1 MRERKIKRLFVLLMS
16 QLAVGLLLAGCG
28 GARHGIE

>member
-1 MRERKIKRLFVLLMS
+1 MRERKFKRLFVLLVA
-16 QLAVGLLLAGCG
+16 QLAVGLLMAGCG